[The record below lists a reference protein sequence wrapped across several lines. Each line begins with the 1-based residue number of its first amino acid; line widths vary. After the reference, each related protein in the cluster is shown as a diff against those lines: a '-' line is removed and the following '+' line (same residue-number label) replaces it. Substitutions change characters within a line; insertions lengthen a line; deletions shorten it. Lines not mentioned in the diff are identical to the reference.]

1 MRNISAEIGK
11 VGYSDELYFMAM
23 VTLNMIIKQ
32 GNRSD
37 ATSILKI
44 KTSSA
49 KIMLGLINMVN
60 VIINNKL

>member
-1 MRNISAEIGK
+1 
-11 VGYSDELYFMAM
+11 MAM

-37 ATSILKI
+37 DTSISKI

-49 KIMLGLINMVN
+49 KIMLGQILTDDIQAIV
-60 VIINNKL
+60 K